1 MRGLRLTV
9 FVVAFLSLTAELM
22 RHSYVRWV
30 EDHTSVLDKYETV
43 DKEIKDA
50 TSLAVLETRY
60 AEALEKEKVE
70 KATQSREGAAQY
82 NPESPVFKLRQ
93 AIAGW
98 ERAENQ
104 IRELRYFWV
113 GGLVCLLLALV
124 CHWRGLDWLSITLQ
138 IAAFAEMTW
147 WTTPSFVPMGP
158 EQEGTRLLGN
168 KIVFTA
174 LGLLL
179 LLTFWFSGVLKPDA
193 KGDSSP

>member
-113 GGLVCLLLALV
+113 GGLVPLASSCVSLAWARLAFDHSSNRSVCRNDVVDNSILRSDGSGAGRHPTVGQQDCLHSARASAVAHVLV
-124 CHWRGLDWLSITLQ
+124 QRRT
-138 IAAFAEMTW
+138 
-147 WTTPSFVPMGP
+147 
-158 EQEGTRLLGN
+158 
-168 KIVFTA
+168 
-174 LGLLL
+174 
-179 LLTFWFSGVLKPDA
+179 
-193 KGDSSP
+193 